1 MPRRQRDYMR
11 TKKGRELLAEIIVA
25 KDRMVEETGGGLLG
39 KALEGVHIQE
49 VEFPELRE
57 ARSREAQRRTPI
69 IGRFRKRRLQN
80 ESDEKN

>member
-80 ESDEKN
+80 ESDDAS